1 VLVLTVNAA
10 QARTALFGPNGCA
23 QRLGPRAVLIVA
35 ATIVLADARSLEGD
49 PVARGPSYFD
59 ASVTGSATGGAN
71 GALPV
76 MASGEPAAFAA
87 ARQVL
92 DHVVPKVEGTQ

>member
-1 VLVLTVNAA
+1 MKTCLP
-10 QARTALFGPNGCA
+10 ARTALFGPTGCA
-23 QRLGPRAVLIVA
+23 QRLATRAVLIAA
-35 ATIVLADARSLEGD
+35 ATIVLADARWLEGD
-49 PVARGPSYFD
+49 PAAHGPSYLNAPF
-59 ASVTGSATGGAN
+59 TGSATGGAN